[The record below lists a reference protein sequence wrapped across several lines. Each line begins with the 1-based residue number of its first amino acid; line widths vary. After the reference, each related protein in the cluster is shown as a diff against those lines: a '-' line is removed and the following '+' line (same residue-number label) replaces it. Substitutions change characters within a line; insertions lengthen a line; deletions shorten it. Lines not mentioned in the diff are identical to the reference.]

1 MENKY
6 TARDFYTAIINGTI
20 TEVETEYAKT
30 AIEKLNAKNANRSS
44 KPSKKAIENEP
55 IKASILEMLTEK
67 TEAITA
73 MDIATALEISTQK
86 ASALCTQLAN
96 EGKIEKT
103 EIRVK
108 GKGAVKGYTLA
119 TVEAESEEEG
129 EETER

>member
-6 TARDFYTAIINGTI
+6 TSRDFYTAIINGTI
-20 TEVETEYAKT
+20 SEVEVEYAKT
-30 AIEKLNAKNANRSS
+30 AIEKLDAKNANRSS

-55 IKASILEMLTEK
+55 IKASILEMLMEK
-67 TEAITA
+67 SEPITA

-103 EIRVK
+103 EIKVK
-108 GKGAVKGYTLA
+108 GKGAVKGYTIIL
-119 TVEAESEEEG
+119 TKGEEEG
-129 EETER
+129 E